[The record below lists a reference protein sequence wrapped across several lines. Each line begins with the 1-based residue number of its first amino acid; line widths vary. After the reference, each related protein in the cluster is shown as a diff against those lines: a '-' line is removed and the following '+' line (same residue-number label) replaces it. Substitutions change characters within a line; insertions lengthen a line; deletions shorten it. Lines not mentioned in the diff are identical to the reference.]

1 MSSWDALWVGLVNVF
16 SWPGIL
22 IPMAGTLLAMVASFL
37 PGLGNASVA
46 VLAMVMTLHWEPTS
60 VLLLFGALTGGA
72 TFMGSITA
80 ILFNIPGSVSST
92 PALLEGYPLSCRG
105 LTRTAIACAA
115 TASAVGS
122 VFGVLVL
129 LTILPM
135 VEPWILKVGPLEL
148 LLIGLLG
155 LLTIVAVPSKS
166 HLKAACMVGLGLLF
180 AMVGSEPLHGMPR
193 WSLGSTEL
201 SEGIGIV
208 PMMMGIF
215 TISELI
221 EWMKLSKGLTHVAR
235 TESNRKD
242 STQQGVLSVFR
253 NLGLTLRSSTIGTLV
268 GMVPGIGGT
277 VAGFVA
283 YGHAVQSNPKERH
296 TFGKGNIKGLI
307 APEAAVDAK
316 DGGSLLPTLALG
328 LPGSESCVVLLAVFA
343 MHGLVPG
350 TPMLTTHLS
359 LTYTLILA
367 LLLSNVMTSMVGVWM
382 APALARLGSVR
393 IDRIALPA
401 LMICVVSAVQL
412 EGRLVDLYVMLFFG
426 VLGYY
431 WRTHDWP
438 RIPFVIAFVLG
449 SVIEKN
455 LALTTQLVAVGRI
468 DLLER
473 GLTITLVFA
482 MLVAMGWW
490 WVMRSRDLVKE
501 QEPVH
506 GLGLALA
513 ALGLCA
519 AMWFMGWRDPQAYSL
534 YAWAVLGATTML
546 GAVVVTAE
554 VQRGRRY
561 CARPYWLAD
570 LRWGRG
576 HGPGFLLVTGLL
588 PGVLLLGVGSA
599 VGLGLGVWTGLRQI
613 SHCSA
618 PSDVLKAVLRC
629 VALGV
634 VSGYLVHW
642 VLADWANLTLE
653 NGWLW
658 DILDNE
664 AN

>member
-1 MSSWDALWVGLVNVF
+1 MSSWDALLVGLSNVF

-22 IPMAGTLLAMVASFL
+22 IPMVGTLLAMVASFL

-92 PALLEGYPLSCRG
+92 PALLEGYPLSRRG

-129 LTILPM
+129 LTILPV
-135 VEPWILKVGPLEL
+135 VEPWILKVGPLEM
-148 LLIGLLG
+148 LLIGVLG

-166 HLKAACMVGLGLLF
+166 HLKAACMVGMGLLF

-193 WSLGSTEL
+193 WSLGSLEL

-221 EWMKLSKGLTHVAR
+221 EWMRPAQGLAPVAH
-235 TESNRKD
+235 TATAQKD
-242 STQQGVLSVFR
+242 STRQGVLSVFR
-253 NLGLTLRSSTIGTLV
+253 NLGLTLRSSIIGTLV

-283 YGHAVQSNPKERH
+283 YGHAVQSNPKDRH
-296 TFGKGNIKGLI
+296 TFGQGNIKGLI

-316 DGGSLLPTLALG
+316 DGGALLPTLALG
-328 LPGSESCVVLLAVFA
+328 LPGSEACVILLAVFA

-350 TPMLTTHLS
+350 TPMLTTHLA

-367 LLLSNVMTSMVGVWM
+367 LLFSNVMTSLVGVWM
-382 APALARLGSVR
+382 APSLAKLGSVR
-393 IDRIALPA
+393 INRIALPA
-401 LMICVVSAVQL
+401 LLVCVISAVQM

-455 LALTTQLVAVGRI
+455 LALTTQLVSVGRI
-468 DLLER
+468 DLLQR
-473 GLTITLVFA
+473 GLAIALVFA
-482 MLVAMGWW
+482 VIVAMGWW
-490 WVMRSRDLVKE
+490 WVMQSRRVVKE
-501 QEPVH
+501 HQPPH
-506 GLGLALA
+506 GLGLGLVALV
-513 ALGLCA
+513 LCA
-519 AMWFMGWRDPQAYSL
+519 VMWLIAWRDPEAYSR
-534 YAWAVLGATTML
+534 YTWVVLGTTAL
-546 GAVVVTAE
+546 LCAVVVGAE
-554 VQRGRRY
+554 LWGWRRY
-561 CARPYWLAD
+561 STPSRWFGD
-570 LRWGRG
+570 LRWETR
-576 HGPGFLLVTGLL
+576 HGPGLLLVTGLL
-588 PGVLLLGVGSA
+588 PGVVLLGVGPA
-599 VGLGLGVWTGLRQI
+599 VGLSVGLWTGMRPPLQ
-613 SHCSA
+613 SYGT
-618 PSDVLKAVLRC
+618 KARWM
-629 VALGV
+629 VALTGV
-634 VSGYLVHW
+634 VAGLVSGYLVHW
-642 VLADWANLTLE
+642 VLLDWAKLALDA
-653 NGWLW
+653 GWLW
-658 DILDNE
+658 TILSNE
-664 AN
+664 VN